1 MRRRPLHGLVAGGI
15 GLNNGAMSDGSLFSN
30 ESQGALFE
38 QPEAWEAAADDRLV
52 AQVVVNR
59 PVDRVFEYYVPQPLR
74 PLVQPGTRVKV
85 PFGRGNSTTRGH
97 VVRVV
102 DAPSTRHRLKEIAEV
117 VDREPLID
125 AAMLE
130 LTRWIADRYLC
141 SWGQVLD
148 TVVPAGVRK
157 QAGTREIVRYTLSEL
172 GRTQLATGERFPKK
186 QAAVLAELAR
196 TDEPLDVPHLTTA
209 ADCGTAPIKSLAE
222 KDLITPIRRREL
234 VFDEEPLDDAK
245 IEPDLP
251 LSDDQDRALSRIV
264 EALETGE
271 HRTLLLHGV
280 TGSGKTEVYMRAIRE
295 AVSYGRQAIVLVPEI
310 ALTPQT
316 IRRFR
321 GRFGRVAVLH
331 SHLTDSERHRQWQQI
346 ASGQV
351 EVVVGARSAI
361 FAPVPQLGLV
371 VIDEEHETTF
381 KQSSTP
387 RYHAREVARE
397 RARRAKVPLVL
408 GSATPTLESVKR
420 ARDDGDQYLSMPRR
434 VSNRP
439 LPPVS
444 IVDVR
449 DDPYLRKG
457 HAVGRALANAIKA
470 TLADGGQVI
479 LFLNLRGY
487 SPVLWCPQ
495 CSSGVECP
503 HCSTTL
509 TWHKD
514 REQVLC
520 HSCDYEGPMPERC
533 PGCQDAVP
541 KLIGTGTQRLEKEV
555 AHKFPGAR
563 IARMD
568 SDAMR
573 QAGSHDRTLSAF
585 GRGELDIL
593 LGTQMIA
600 KGLDFP
606 NVTLV
611 GVIDADTMLHQ
622 PDLRA
627 AERTFH
633 LISQVAGRTGRSDR
647 GGRVLVQTMNPDE
660 PVVQLAAAHDFKRF
674 AQLELGSRRS
684 GHAPPFAALAR
695 IVVRGPDEAATLAEA
710 RRVGEAILKAASEA
724 DDGDSPEV
732 RILGPAPAP
741 LLRLRDFFRFHLQ
754 LTAPTVDDLLALWR
768 KVEADV
774 QPPDPIE
781 LTIDVDPLD
790 MR

>member
-1 MRRRPLHGLVAGGI
+1 M
-15 GLNNGAMSDGSLFSN
+15 
-30 ESQGALFE
+30 
-38 QPEAWEAAADDRLV
+38 
-52 AQVVVNR
+52 
-59 PVDRVFEYYVPQPLR
+59 
-74 PLVQPGTRVKV
+74 
-85 PFGRGNSTTRGH
+85 
-97 VVRVV
+97 
-102 DAPSTRHRLKEIAEV
+102 
-117 VDREPLID
+117 
-125 AAMLE
+125 
-130 LTRWIADRYLC
+130 
-141 SWGQVLD
+141 
-148 TVVPAGVRK
+148 VPAGVRK
-157 QAGTREIVRYTLSEL
+157 QAGTREIVRYVLSDL
-172 GRTQLATGERFPKK
+172 GRRQLAAGERFPKK
-186 QAAVLAELAR
+186 QAAILAELQR
-196 TDEPLDVPHLTTA
+196 SDDPVDVPTLTTA
-209 ADCGTAPIKSLAE
+209 ADCGTAPLKALAE
-222 KDLITPIRRREL
+222 KELIQAVRRREL
-234 VFDEEPLDDAK
+234 TFDDDPVPDAE

-251 LSDDQDRALSRIV
+251 LSDDQQRALDRVVAS
-264 EALETGE
+264 LETGE
-271 HRTLLLHGV
+271 HQTLLLHGV

-397 RARRAKVPLVL
+397 RARQARVPLLL
-408 GSATPTLESVKR
+408 GSATPTLESVKA
-420 ARDDGDQYLSMPRR
+420 ARDDGDIYLSLPRR

-444 IVDVR
+444 IVDTR

-457 HAVGRALANAIKA
+457 HSIGRALQNAVKTA
-470 TLADGGQVI
+470 LADGGQVI

-495 CSSGVECP
+495 CSAGLECP
-503 HCSTTL
+503 HCTTTL

-520 HSCDYEGPMPERC
+520 HSCDYAGDLPERC
-533 PGCQDAVP
+533 GRCQDAVP
-541 KLIGTGTQRLEKEV
+541 RLIGTGTQRLEKEV
-555 AHKFPGAR
+555 GHKFPGAR

-568 SDAMR
+568 SDSMR

-611 GVIDADTMLHQ
+611 GVIDADMMLNQ

-633 LISQVAGRTGRSDR
+633 LISQVAGRTGRGDR
-647 GGRVLVQTMNPDE
+647 GGRVLVQTLAPDE
-660 PVVQLAAAHDFKRF
+660 PVIQLAAAHDFKRF
-674 AQLELGSRRS
+674 AQLELGSRRAAA
-684 GHAPPFAALAR
+684 APPFAALAR
-695 IVVRGPDEAATLAEA
+695 VVVRGPDESAALAEA
-710 RRVGEAILKAASEA
+710 RRIAEVLREAA
-724 DDGDSPEV
+724 DEGV
-732 RILGPAPAP
+732 RVLGPAPAP
-741 LLRLRDFFRFHLQ
+741 LVRLRDFYRFHLQ
-754 LTAPTVDDLLALWR
+754 LTAPTTDDLLALWR
-768 KVEADV
+768 QVDAAV